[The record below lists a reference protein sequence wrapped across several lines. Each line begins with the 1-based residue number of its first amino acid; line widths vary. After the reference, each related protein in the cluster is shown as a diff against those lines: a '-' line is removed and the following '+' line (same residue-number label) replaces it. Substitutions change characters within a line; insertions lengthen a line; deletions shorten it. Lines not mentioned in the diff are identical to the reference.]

1 MQRRD
6 FLKYSAASAIGLI
19 AGGMQPAGYAAEIS
33 QSAVA
38 KRESNFG
45 SQEQPIRQYLDALVA
60 TGSPPG
66 LNVVVW
72 QDGRS
77 VFSHC
82 AGRERF
88 ADPNSRAI
96 TPASRFNVGSVTKPV
111 TGALLLKLVEA
122 EKLKVADKVVQFI
135 PEFPHGDVTLLH
147 LMMHTS
153 GYDPKQGIQWPKS
166 QGEVAGYLRSIYA
179 LKERPHGPGEVRGYW
194 THGYSILM
202 DVIQRVT
209 GQSIAEFSK
218 RVLFGPLRMY
228 QTSYEVRQIP
238 ADDLVLPNTGTALME
253 EYRTAPPTGDSGL
266 WTTADDLAR
275 FGQAVLTGRA
285 PDGTRIFSEQ
295 HVKLMLQE
303 SSGGCFNC
311 TPLFFHHGSR
321 KAESCFGAL
330 ASPEALA
337 HPGFTGCLLLLDPPT
352 QTVLAFT
359 SNGNRFHDDWTNYA
373 KLGDT
378 ILPGMQRLAK
388 SVN

>member
-45 SQEQPIRQYLDALVA
+45 AQEQPLRQYLDALVA

-111 TGALLLKLVEA
+111 TGALVLKLVESG
-122 EKLKVADKVVQFI
+122 KLKVDEKVVQFI
-135 PEFPHGDVTLLH
+135 PEFPHRDVTLLH

-153 GYDPKQGIQWPKS
+153 GYDPKQGIPWPKTP
-166 QGEVAGYLRSIYA
+166 GEVAGYLRAIYA
-179 LKERPHGPGEVRGYW
+179 LNERPHGAGEVRAYW

-209 GQSIAEFSK
+209 GKTIANFSK
-218 RVLFGPLRMY
+218 RVLFAPLGIRN
-228 QTSYEVRQIP
+228 TSYEVNEIP
-238 ADDLVLPNTGTALME
+238 ADALVLPNTGTALLK
-253 EYRTAPPTGDSGL
+253 EYQTAPPTGDSGL

-275 FGQAVLTGRA
+275 LGQAVLTGKSSE
-285 PDGTRIFSEQ
+285 GTGVFSERL
-295 HVKLMLQE
+295 VKLMLHE
-303 SSGGCFNC
+303 SSGGRFTC
-311 TPLFFHHGSR
+311 TPLFFYHGSR
-321 KAESCFGAL
+321 KAESCFGAV
-330 ASPEALA
+330 ASAEAVA

-352 QTVLAFT
+352 RTVIAFT

-373 KLGDT
+373 KLCDIIMAG
-378 ILPGMQRLAK
+378 
-388 SVN
+388 